1 MATNLNTISQI
12 LKEQYLPV
20 LKNGIS
26 REPSP
31 FLEMVKKVPLTSG
44 DKITAVA
51 PYGINGGFG
60 FGSDGDATP
69 VAGAREYKRFEVEP
83 VNMYVDIRISDK
95 TVKLANDGGA
105 LIDAL
110 DDEVSGS
117 YEAAKWNVGRALFGD
132 GSGVL
137 TKLKDQ
143 TFPDV
148 VGGFTHV
155 PVLTTASLVE
165 GLAVDLYTY
174 PTAASTSPV
183 LENTNK
189 ALRIKSINRVEN
201 IVVLDGLCAQG
212 SKSDR
217 AGTYGFLVVQGSYNK
232 ELTGLKAIFDDTVTS
247 LYGYDKSENDFLCPL
262 SVDAEE
268 QLTDQVIYDAVK
280 KAYDYRNSKIDLV
293 MLGDDA
299 FKAYQKYMRENN
311 VVICDKATFTG
322 GASGYKVMVGNRTVT
337 VINEKLVPEK
347 EAWCVDTSAFLFA
360 HLDFDFCDYGSSG
373 IFQLVPG
380 TSYYRALLA
389 SYGNLLCKNPGG
401 CVKITNC
408 CA

>member
-1 MATNLNTISQI
+1 MATNLNTISKV

-20 LKNGIS
+20 LKNGIAS
-26 REPSP
+26 EPSP
-31 FLEMVKKVPLTSG
+31 FLEMVKKIPLTSG
-44 DKITAVA
+44 EKITAVA

-69 VAGAREYKRFEVEP
+69 VAGTREYKRFEVEP

-95 TVKLANDGGA
+95 TVKLARDGGA

-110 DDEVSGS
+110 DEEVASS

-137 TKLKDQ
+137 CQMADQ
-143 TFPDV
+143 PYTDTAN
-148 VGGFTHV
+148 G
-155 PVLTTASLVE
+155 LTYVAVASSVSLIE
-165 GLAVDLYTY
+165 GLAVDVYVYTS
-174 PTAASTSPV
+174 TAGAPV
-183 LENTNK
+183 LKDQNK
-189 ALRIKSINRVEN
+189 SLRIKAIDRKLNMV
-201 IVVLDGLCAQG
+201 ILDGVYQG
-212 SKSDR
+212 GVKSDKT
-217 AGTYGFLVVQGSYNK
+217 GNYGFLVVQGSYNK
-232 ELTGLKAIFDDTVTS
+232 ELTGLKAIFDEDVPT
-247 LYGYDKSENDFLCPL
+247 LYGYEKSGNPFIVPL
-262 SVDAEE
+262 TVDASAAV
-268 QLTDQVIYDAVK
+268 TDQTIYDAVK
-280 KAYDYRNSKIDLV
+280 QAYDYRNSKIDLV
-293 MLGDDA
+293 MMGDDA
-299 FKAYQKYMRENN
+299 FKAYQQYMRENN
-311 VVICDKATFTG
+311 VLVCDKATFTG

-389 SYGNLLCKNPGG
+389 SYGNLVCKNPGG
-401 CVKITNC
+401 CVKIINC